1 MSDDMVSEK
10 DVTRSDDG
18 TAGTCR
24 YHLVVGW
31 WGLLVFVLLG
41 GVLECL
47 HGYKVAWYVNSGEP
61 ETTRL
66 MWRLAHAH
74 GTMLSLIHLGFAWS
88 VTQLPGLVGRA
99 RFVASRCLLAAG
111 ILIPAGFFLG
121 GWPAFVLTGGQRLG
135 VLGGDPGL
143 SIVLVPLG
151 AGLLLVSIGLTAR
164 ASLRS

>member
-1 MSDDMVSEK
+1 MSDDMASEK

-41 GVLECL
+41 GGLECL

-99 RFVASRCLLAAG
+99 RFVASRCLMAAG

-143 SIVLVPLG
+143 GIVLVPLG
-151 AGLLLVSIGLTAR
+151 ASLLLVSIGLTAR